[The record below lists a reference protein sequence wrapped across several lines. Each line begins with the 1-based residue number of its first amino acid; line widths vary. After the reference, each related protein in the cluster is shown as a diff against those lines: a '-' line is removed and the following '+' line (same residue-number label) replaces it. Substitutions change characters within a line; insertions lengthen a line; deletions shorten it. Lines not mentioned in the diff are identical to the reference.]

1 LMDLDVDL
9 SGIKSEEEL
18 ESRLKDAARRYK

>member
-1 LMDLDVDL
+1 MDLNMDI

-18 ESRLKDAARRYK
+18 ESRMKEAAKKY